1 MPPSAHSSRKNTV
14 IASHTSIGSSIMMAS
29 SSNNSSN
36 SHIPNVMNSAVT
48 SKDSLYYVCL
58 NVKKRLEYVSQLQPY
73 LNLAYSSSELLSER
87 QSLLLSQRQQQL
99 LQNNNNNVNVRNST
113 NSSSTPTASRIST
126 MSTNSMREEFSLDG
140 GPSLTNS
147 TNNGIMEDTLLTFS
161 MGILPISMDC
171 DPVTQLSQLFQQ
183 GSPLCIIFNLV
194 KPQFKLPVVSS
205 DDLKICKKSIFDF
218 ILGCKQHFA
227 FNDEEL
233 FTISDVF
240 ANSTSQLIKVID
252 VVSTIMDSAPEI
264 FPPKEKI
271 QIEMDQ
277 DIDNKMNK
285 YSKKYDEYTKI
296 IKEFV
301 NTERKYVHDLEILE
315 TYKNQ
320 LLNANII
327 TSEELYMLFPNLFD
341 AIDFQRRF
349 LVSLEINSL
358 VAPTKQRIGA
368 LFMHSKWFFKLYEP
382 WSIGQNAA
390 IEFLTT
396 TLENLNKSNIDQSKF
411 VIRNKLELQSF
422 LYKPVQ
428 RLCRYP
434 LLLKELASCNILSGS
449 SLSDDNLKNANERDN
464 NGKSKELEIALEIS
478 RSIARSINEN
488 QRRTENHQVVKK
500 LYGRVINWK
509 GYRIAKFGEL
519 LYFDNVFISTNTSNE
534 PEREFEVYLF
544 EKIIVLFQQI
554 PSNNGNGSGKSKTS
568 SLILKK
574 KSTSSSASSSSTLNL
589 SSHSSSFLPGGLS
602 GTNNNNSIGG
612 SGNGNSN
619 NNDGYGIL
627 NNSNVSLTGG
637 SSFANNEPKLDLRG
651 RIMVMNLSQI
661 SPISNR
667 SLGITWESIK
677 EQGNFIL
684 KFKNEETRDNWCSCL
699 QSLVRNMKSE
709 SYKSHASETSFISSS
724 SIRNSGSNN
733 TTLVEKLHDS
743 VSSLNNNSI
752 KHISDMLP
760 KQKKGVYNFENEY
773 RTVSENYKHSIPET
787 SILIRISFNSDFYT
801 ILMELD
807 SSMEEVYEMIL
818 KKLNHVGEISK
829 IKYQDEDGDYV
840 ILASEEDWLVVKD
853 MLRENDER
861 ILNMVVYP
869 REQ

>member
-1 MPPSAHSSRKNTV
+1 MPPSSHSSRKNTV
-14 IASHTSIGSSIMMAS
+14 ITNHTSVGSSIMMTS

-36 SHIPNVMNSAVT
+36 SHISNIMNSAVT
-48 SKDSLYYVCL
+48 SRDSLYYICL
-58 NVKKRLEYVSQLQPY
+58 NVKKRLENVPQLQPY

-87 QSLLLSQRQQQL
+87 QSLLLSQRQQQM
-99 LQNNNNNVNVRNST
+99 LQNNNSNNANTRNST
-113 NSSSTPTASRIST
+113 NSVSTPSASRIST
-126 MSTNSMREEFSLDG
+126 MSTNSMKEEFSLDG
-140 GPSLTNS
+140 GSTLANN
-147 TNNGIMEDTLLTFS
+147 TNNGVMEDTLLTFS

-240 ANSTSQLIKVID
+240 ANSTTQLIKVVD

-264 FPPKEKI
+264 FPSREKV
-271 QIEMDQ
+271 QIEIDQ
-277 DIDNKMNK
+277 DINNKMNK

-315 TYKNQ
+315 TYKTQ
-320 LLNANII
+320 LLNSNVI
-327 TSEELYMLFPNLFD
+327 TSEELYMLFPNLSD

-349 LVSLEINSL
+349 LISLEINAL

-390 IEFLTT
+390 IDFLTT
-396 TLENLNKSNIDQSKF
+396 TLENLNKSNIDESSF

-449 SLSDDNLKNANERDN
+449 SLSDDNLKNVDERD
-464 NGKSKELEIALEIS
+464 NGKSKELEVALEIS

-519 LYFDNVFISTNTSNE
+519 LYFDNVFISTSNSND

-544 EKIIVLFQQI
+544 EKIIILFQQV
-554 PSNNGNGSGKSKTS
+554 PNNNGNGKNKTS

-574 KSTSSSASSSSTLNL
+574 KSTSASISSSSTLNL
-589 SSHSSSFLPGGLS
+589 SSHGSGFLSGGLS
-602 GTNNNNSIGG
+602 GNSSNNNSNSSLNGA
-612 SGNGNSN
+612 SSFGNS
-619 NNDGYGIL
+619 
-627 NNSNVSLTGG
+627 
-637 SSFANNEPKLDLRG
+637 EPKLDLRG

-661 SPISNR
+661 SPVSHR
-667 SLGITWESIK
+667 SLSITWESVK

-709 SYKSHASETSFISSS
+709 SYKSNATENSFISSS
-724 SIRNSGSNN
+724 SIRNSSSSNN
-733 TTLVEKLHDS
+733 NNNNTSSNSTTLVDRSHDS
-743 VSSLNNNSI
+743 VSSFNNNSI

-760 KQKKGVYNFENEY
+760 KQRRVVSNFENEY

-787 SILIRISFNSDFYT
+787 SILMRISFNSDFYT
-801 ILMELD
+801 LLVELD
-807 SSMEEVYEMIL
+807 WSMEEVRETIL

-861 ILNMVVYP
+861 ILNIVVYP

>member
-1 MPPSAHSSRKNTV
+1 M
-14 IASHTSIGSSIMMAS
+14 GSSIMMAP
-29 SSNNSSN
+29 SSNNSSS
-36 SHIPNVMNSAVT
+36 SHISNVMNSAVT

-58 NVKKRLEYVSQLQPY
+58 NVKKRLENVSQLQPY

-99 LQNNNNNVNVRNST
+99 LQNNNNNNNINVRNST
-113 NSSSTPTASRIST
+113 NSSSTPSASRIST
-126 MSTNSMREEFSLDG
+126 VSTNSMREEFSLDSG
-140 GPSLTNS
+140 STLANS
-147 TNNGIMEDTLLTFS
+147 SNNGAMEDTLLTFS

-240 ANSTSQLIKVID
+240 ANSTTQLIKVID

-264 FPPKEKI
+264 FPSKEKI
-271 QIEMDQ
+271 QIEIDQ
-277 DIDNKMNK
+277 DMNNKINK
-285 YSKKYDEYTKI
+285 YSKKYDDYTKI

-315 TYKNQ
+315 TYKTQ
-320 LLNANII
+320 LLNSNII
-327 TSEELYMLFPNLFD
+327 TSEELYMLFPNLSD

-349 LVSLEINSL
+349 LISLEINSL

-390 IEFLTT
+390 IDFLTT
-396 TLENLNKSNIDQSKF
+396 TLENLNKSNIDQSTF

-449 SLSDDNLKNANERDN
+449 SLSDDNLKNGNERDYS
-464 NGKSKELEIALEIS
+464 GKSKELEIALEIS

-519 LYFDNVFISTNTSNE
+519 LYFDNVFISTNNSNE

-544 EKIIVLFQQI
+544 EKIIILFQQI
-554 PSNNGNGSGKSKTS
+554 PNNNGSGSGKSKTS

-574 KSTSSSASSSSTLNL
+574 KSTSSSISSSSTLNL
-589 SSHSSSFLPGGLS
+589 SSHGSSFLS
-602 GTNNNNSIGG
+602 GSISGNSNNNHNNGSGVGGG
-612 SGNGNSN
+612 SSNSN
-619 NNDGYGIL
+619 NNDGYGSY
-627 NNSNVSLTGG
+627 NNSNSSLNGA

-661 SPISNR
+661 SPISHR

-709 SYKSHASETSFISSS
+709 SYKSNASETSFISSS

-733 TTLVEKLHDS
+733 TTLVERSHDS
-743 VSSLNNNSI
+743 VSSFNNNSI

-760 KQKKGVYNFENEY
+760 KQKKGVYNFESEY
-773 RTVSENYKHSIPET
+773 RMVSENYKHSIPET

-801 ILMELD
+801 ILMELN
-807 SSMEEVYEMIL
+807 SSMEDVHEMIS

-853 MLRENDER
+853 MLKENDER
-861 ILNMVVYP
+861 ILNMIVYP
-869 REQ
+869 MEH

>member
-1 MPPSAHSSRKNTV
+1 MPPSSHSSRKNTV
-14 IASHTSIGSSIMMAS
+14 ITNHTSVGSSIMMTS

-36 SHIPNVMNSAVT
+36 SHISNIMNSAVT
-48 SKDSLYYVCL
+48 SRDSLYYICL
-58 NVKKRLEYVSQLQPY
+58 NVKKRLENVPQLQPY

-87 QSLLLSQRQQQL
+87 QSLLLSQRQQQM
-99 LQNNNNNVNVRNST
+99 LQNNNSNNANTRNST
-113 NSSSTPTASRIST
+113 NSVSTPSASRIST
-126 MSTNSMREEFSLDG
+126 MSTNSMKEEFSLDG
-140 GPSLTNS
+140 GSTLANN
-147 TNNGIMEDTLLTFS
+147 TNNGVMEDTLLTFS

-240 ANSTSQLIKVID
+240 ANSTTQLIKVVD

-264 FPPKEKI
+264 FPSREKV
-271 QIEMDQ
+271 QIEIDQ
-277 DIDNKMNK
+277 DINNKMNK

-315 TYKNQ
+315 TYKTQ
-320 LLNANII
+320 LLNSNVI
-327 TSEELYMLFPNLFD
+327 TSEELYMLFPNLSD

-349 LVSLEINSL
+349 LISLEINAL

-390 IEFLTT
+390 IDFLTT
-396 TLENLNKSNIDQSKF
+396 TLENLNKSNIDESSF

-449 SLSDDNLKNANERDN
+449 SLSDDNLKNVDERD
-464 NGKSKELEIALEIS
+464 NGKSKELEVALEIS

-519 LYFDNVFISTNTSNE
+519 LYFDNVFISTSNSND

-544 EKIIVLFQQI
+544 EKIIILFQQV
-554 PSNNGNGSGKSKTS
+554 PNNNGNGKNKTS

-574 KSTSSSASSSSTLNL
+574 KSTSASISSSSTLNL
-589 SSHSSSFLPGGLS
+589 SSHGSGFLSGGLS
-602 GTNNNNSIGG
+602 GNSSNNNSNSSLNGA
-612 SGNGNSN
+612 SSFGNS
-619 NNDGYGIL
+619 
-627 NNSNVSLTGG
+627 
-637 SSFANNEPKLDLRG
+637 EPKLDLRG

-661 SPISNR
+661 SPVSHR
-667 SLGITWESIK
+667 SLSITWESVK

-709 SYKSHASETSFISSS
+709 SYKSNATENSFISSS
-724 SIRNSGSNN
+724 SIRNSSSSNN
-733 TTLVEKLHDS
+733 NTSSNSTTLVDRSHDS
-743 VSSLNNNSI
+743 VSSFNNNSM

-760 KQKKGVYNFENEY
+760 KQRRVVSNFENEY

-787 SILIRISFNSDFYT
+787 SILMRISFNSDFYT
-801 ILMELD
+801 LLVELD
-807 SSMEEVYEMIL
+807 WSMEEVCETIL

-861 ILNMVVYP
+861 ILNIVVYP

>member
-1 MPPSAHSSRKNTV
+1 MPPSSHSSRKNTV
-14 IASHTSIGSSIMMAS
+14 ITNHTSVGSSIMMTS

-36 SHIPNVMNSAVT
+36 SHISNIMNSAVT
-48 SKDSLYYVCL
+48 SRDSLYYICL
-58 NVKKRLEYVSQLQPY
+58 NVKKRLENVPQLQPY

-87 QSLLLSQRQQQL
+87 QSLLLSQRQQQM
-99 LQNNNNNVNVRNST
+99 LQNNNSNNANTRNST
-113 NSSSTPTASRIST
+113 NSVSTPSASRIST
-126 MSTNSMREEFSLDG
+126 MSTNSMKEEFSLDG
-140 GPSLTNS
+140 GSTLANN
-147 TNNGIMEDTLLTFS
+147 TNNGVMEDTLLTFS

-240 ANSTSQLIKVID
+240 ANSTTQLIKVVD

-264 FPPKEKI
+264 FPSREKV
-271 QIEMDQ
+271 QIEIDQ
-277 DIDNKMNK
+277 DINNKMNK

-315 TYKNQ
+315 TYKTQ
-320 LLNANII
+320 LLNSNVI
-327 TSEELYMLFPNLFD
+327 TSEELYMLFPNLSD

-349 LVSLEINSL
+349 LISLEINAL

-390 IEFLTT
+390 IDFLTT
-396 TLENLNKSNIDQSKF
+396 TLENLNKSNIDESSF

-449 SLSDDNLKNANERDN
+449 SLSDDNLKNVDERD
-464 NGKSKELEIALEIS
+464 NGKSKELEVALEIS

-519 LYFDNVFISTNTSNE
+519 LYFDNVFISTSNSND

-544 EKIIVLFQQI
+544 EKIIILFQQV
-554 PSNNGNGSGKSKTS
+554 PNNNGNGKNKTS

-574 KSTSSSASSSSTLNL
+574 KSTSASISSSSTLNL
-589 SSHSSSFLPGGLS
+589 SSHGSGFLSGGLS
-602 GTNNNNSIGG
+602 GNSSNNNSNSSLNGA
-612 SGNGNSN
+612 SSFGNS
-619 NNDGYGIL
+619 
-627 NNSNVSLTGG
+627 
-637 SSFANNEPKLDLRG
+637 EPKLDLRG

-661 SPISNR
+661 SPVSHR
-667 SLGITWESIK
+667 SLSITWESVK

-709 SYKSHASETSFISSS
+709 SYKSNATENSFISSS
-724 SIRNSGSNN
+724 SIRNSSSSNN
-733 TTLVEKLHDS
+733 NNNNTSSNSITLVDRSHDS
-743 VSSLNNNSI
+743 VSSFNNNSI

-760 KQKKGVYNFENEY
+760 KQRRVVSNFENEY

-787 SILIRISFNSDFYT
+787 SILMRISFNSDFYT
-801 ILMELD
+801 LLVELD
-807 SSMEEVYEMIL
+807 WSMEEVRETIL

-861 ILNMVVYP
+861 ILNIVVYP

>member
-1 MPPSAHSSRKNTV
+1 
-14 IASHTSIGSSIMMAS
+14 
-29 SSNNSSN
+29 
-36 SHIPNVMNSAVT
+36 MNSAVT
-48 SKDSLYYVCL
+48 SSDSLYYICL
-58 NVKKRLEYVSQLQPY
+58 NVKKRLDNIPQLQPY

-99 LQNNNNNVNVRNST
+99 LQTNST
-113 NSSSTPTASRIST
+113 AMSATPTTSRIST
-126 MSTNSMREEFSLDG
+126 MSTNSFIKEDFSLD
-140 GPSLTNS
+140 SNS
-147 TNNGIMEDTLLTFS
+147 TNPTTQINNNTMEDTLLTFS

-218 ILGCKQHFA
+218 ILGCKKHFA

-240 ANSTSQLIKVID
+240 ANSTNQLIKVIE
-252 VVSTIMDSAPEI
+252 VVSTIMDSAPDI
-264 FPPKEKI
+264 FPSKDKI
-271 QIEMDQ
+271 QQEIDQ
-277 DIDNKMNK
+277 DITHKMNK
-285 YSKKYDEYTKI
+285 YSKKYDDYTKI

-301 NTERKYVHDLEILE
+301 NTERKYVHDLEILD
-315 TYKNQ
+315 TYKTQ

-327 TSEELYMLFPNLFD
+327 TSEELYMLFPNLSD

-349 LVSLEINSL
+349 LISLEINSL
-358 VAPTKQRIGA
+358 VTPTKQRIGA

-390 IEFLTT
+390 IDFLTT
-396 TLENLNKSNIDQSKF
+396 TLENLNNSNFNEPSSF

-434 LLLKELASCNILSGS
+434 LLLKELTSCNILSGS
-449 SLSDDNLKNANERDN
+449 SNGDENLKSTNTSASTTTTPGGGVNN
-464 NGKSKELEIALEIS
+464 NGGEKESNSKSKELEIALDIS
-478 RSIARSINEN
+478 KSIARNINEN

-519 LYFDNVFISTNTSNE
+519 LYFDNVFISTNNSNDQ
-534 PEREFEVYLF
+534 EREFEVYLF
-544 EKIIVLFQQI
+544 EKIIILFQQV
-554 PSNNGNGSGKSKTS
+554 NNGNGNSTGKSKTS

-574 KSTSSSASSSSTLNL
+574 KSTSSSISSSSTLNL
-589 SSHSSSFLPGGLS
+589 SSHGSGMLTGG
-602 GTNNNNSIGG
+602 
-612 SGNGNSN
+612 GNGNSSN
-619 NNDGYGIL
+619 GSSHHGSHNSS
-627 NNSNVSLTGG
+627 NSNINSM
-637 SSFANNEPKLDLRG
+637 SSFTNNEPKLDLRG
-651 RIMVMNLSQI
+651 RIMIMNLSQI

-667 SLGITWESIK
+667 SKLSITWESIK

-709 SYKSHASETSFISSS
+709 SYKSNASETSFISSS
-724 SIRNSGSNN
+724 SMRNSSSNN
-733 TTLVEKLHDS
+733 TTLVENSHDS
-743 VSSLNNNSI
+743 ISSFGNNAM

-760 KQKKGVYNFENEY
+760 KQQKKRVSNFENEY
-773 RTVSENYKHSIPET
+773 RAVSENYKHSIPET

-801 ILMELD
+801 LLMELN
-807 SSMEEVYEMIL
+807 STMEQVHEMIV
-818 KKLNHVGEISK
+818 KKLNHVGKISK

-840 ILASEEDWLVVKD
+840 ILASEDDWLVVKD
-853 MLRENDER
+853 MLKENNER
-861 ILNMVVYP
+861 ILNVTVFGN
-869 REQ
+869 E